1 MVPGS
6 FRKTFLGYKIG
17 NRPSKRFTSQSGREM
32 IYNDKF
38 SKVNSPRKEKSEAWS
53 QEEARLKISEI
64 EGNIKANL
72 VRVMFWL
79 LTYRS

>member
-1 MVPGS
+1 
-6 FRKTFLGYKIG
+6 
-17 NRPSKRFTSQSGREM
+17 M

-38 SKVNSPRKEKSEAWS
+38 SKVNSPRKERSEAWS
-53 QEEARLKISEI
+53 QEEAHLKISEI

-79 LTYRS
+79 LTLQILNYCHILALILVWSS